1 MSSSIDYKK
10 DYLYEKL
17 QKKRYAVKY
26 LNAALAD
33 GDPDVALLAIRD
45 IVEAR
50 GGFSDLSRRT
60 HISREHLYRML
71 SQKGNPG
78 FKNLVPVLHAYGLE
92 LAVK

>member
-1 MSSSIDYKK
+1 MKSSINYKK
-10 DYLYEKL
+10 DYLYPRLK
-17 QKKRYAVKY
+17 KKRYAVKY

-33 GDPDVALLAIRD
+33 DDPNVALLAIKD

-50 GGFSDLSRRT
+50 GGFTDLSRKT

-71 SQKGNPG
+71 SQKGNPS